1 MVPNNF
7 HLAQTTKT
15 IVVIETELIL
25 LTTDLQDCKNSM
37 IIVPIGTIFC
47 VGLRHHTSVLYIGII
62 NS

>member
-37 IIVPIGTIFC
+37 IVVPIERHYLLCRVKAPYQC
-47 VGLRHHTSVLYIGII
+47 VIYRHY
-62 NS
+62 